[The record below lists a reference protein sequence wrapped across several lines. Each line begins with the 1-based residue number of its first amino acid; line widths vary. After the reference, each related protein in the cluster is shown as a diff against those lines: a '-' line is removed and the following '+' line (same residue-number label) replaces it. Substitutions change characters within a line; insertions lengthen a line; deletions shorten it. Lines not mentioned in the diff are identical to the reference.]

1 MNLKSRLKKH
11 LKPIEKYLLKHTF
24 WLEKLM
30 KLMCNELGNEYQN
43 MF

>member
-1 MNLKSRLKKH
+1 MNLKSKLKVYLKPTKKH
-11 LKPIEKYLLKHTF
+11 VFKLIF

-30 KLMCNELGNEYQN
+30 KLTCNKLGNEYQH

>member
-1 MNLKSRLKKH
+1 MQWKPTKKYVLKL
-11 LKPIEKYLLKHTF
+11 TF

-30 KLMCNELGNEYQN
+30 RLTCNKLENEYQH